1 MLFPLFPYSK
11 EGGSQTAQ
19 VEKGRNG
26 GCEGRE
32 KTVLPQEIRAQEVGV
47 GREIQGTQGKG
58 QIEKIH
64 GEKKKA
70 QRGKT
75 EKGPARVK
83 YTLFCP
89 CPVSLVN
96 GHCHPTVSPKLYIH
110 SSRRYVFL
118 LFPDVPS

>member
-1 MLFPLFPYSK
+1 M
-11 EGGSQTAQ
+11 Q

-26 GCEGRE
+26 GCEGWE

-83 YTLFCP
+83 YTFWSMSH
-89 CPVSLVN
+89 VF
-96 GHCHPTVSPKLYIH
+96 GHCHPTISSKLYIH
-110 SSRRYVFL
+110 SSRRYLFL
-118 LFPDVPS
+118 LFPDVLTA